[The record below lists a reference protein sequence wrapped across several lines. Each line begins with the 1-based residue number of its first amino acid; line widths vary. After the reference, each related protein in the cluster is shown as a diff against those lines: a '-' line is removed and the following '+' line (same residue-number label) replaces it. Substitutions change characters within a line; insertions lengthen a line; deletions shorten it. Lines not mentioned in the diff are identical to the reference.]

1 MVISAT
7 EQPFQGAD
15 MATDNFQT
23 LSDIPGAPSRAP
35 FAVTPSDSV
44 ELSIIPKALYVGTGG
59 TVILRGVGGAADVTF
74 KNVANGPG
82 ARRAR
87 AICPRNRHHRR
98 RHRGARLMSMF
109 GFTTRRAAMR
119 RRGGAGSGPVAG
131 TSPTAFAVAP
141 TVQYHPNSQTATL
154 NGSNLVLDCADLK
167 GLAPL
172 TGGTPGS
179 SGVVSV
185 YFDTPT
191 GIAAATAQTWA
202 AAVYARISAGSATN
216 ISSQILAIDE
226 ITSGGAYVTG
236 GSSSISLTGSL
247 TAFSFART
255 LNGGATVAFIRPF
268 VRFSVT
274 SGLAIDITLRLGLPD
289 LEQAASATTPT
300 VVGPVQ
306 MTDARGRQVLALL
319 AGAISA
325 GFQCARQHQSP
336 PVDAVRGVARAQGDE
351 GRGRT
356 ALLHPLLRLYRR
368 YDQHQ
373 PH

>member
-1 MVISAT
+1 
-7 EQPFQGAD
+7 

-172 TGGTPGS
+172 TRPCRHSQQQDTQSQHGGRC
-179 SGVVSV
+179 
-185 YFDTPT
+185 DR
-191 GIAAATAQTWA
+191 
-202 AAVYARISAGSATN
+202 YAGNSAE
-216 ISSQILAIDE
+216 Q
-226 ITSGGAYVTG
+226 
-236 GSSSISLTGSL
+236 
-247 TAFSFART
+247 
-255 LNGGATVAFIRPF
+255 
-268 VRFSVT
+268 
-274 SGLAIDITLRLGLPD
+274 LGL
-289 LEQAASATTPT
+289 
-300 VVGPVQ
+300 
-306 MTDARGRQVLALL
+306 R
-319 AGAISA
+319 
-325 GFQCARQHQSP
+325 
-336 PVDAVRGVARAQGDE
+336 
-351 GRGRT
+351 
-356 ALLHPLLRLYRR
+356 
-368 YDQHQ
+368 DQH
-373 PH
+373 HRTDFNRGGHGCRKRHSVS